1 MLVSIKFFLYPKII
15 KFMRQFYGKGKLLKG
30 TVQVSEV
37 MRTTYFTFTQPNF
50 DAVLTTLARCLQRR
64 IFDWGFKKMW
74 IMIFFVFC

>member
-1 MLVSIKFFLYPKII
+1 
-15 KFMRQFYGKGKLLKG
+15 MRQFYGKGKLLEG

-50 DAVLTTLARCLQRR
+50 DAVLTTLARYLQRR
-64 IFDWGFKKMW
+64 VFDWGFKKMW